1 MTKNILTK
9 LVLGYYN
16 MEKSVPINEL
26 DVFYISYDEPRKE
39 EHWAKILDN
48 VPAKRVDG
56 VKGFDNAH
64 KECARQSETERFVT
78 IDGDNEIDPKFFDNR
93 LTNRQN

>member
-1 MTKNILTK
+1 
-9 LVLGYYN
+9 

-48 VPAKRVDG
+48 VPWAKRVDG

-64 KECARQSETERFVT
+64 KECARQS
-78 IDGDNEIDPKFFDNR
+78 
-93 LTNRQN
+93 

>member
-1 MTKNILTK
+1 
-9 LVLGYYN
+9 

-48 VPAKRVDG
+48 VPWAKRVDG

-64 KECARQSETERFVT
+64 KECARPVSYTH
-78 IDGDNEIDPKFFDNR
+78 
-93 LTNRQN
+93 LTLPTRDDV